1 MEIILQLKSTVI
13 MDEAIK
19 LPHIRFKPTIK
30 HKIDFHPSE
39 IDENIVP
46 EESKFWAKKYQKSN
60 QLNDGSVILMYDDN
74 IVFGFD
80 FLYKNEKFVVQE
92 VNPVTIF
99 YSNAVMCHRLLV
111 DSRNNLI
118 TNSPKVKGYHKINT
132 QPSDF
137 SNFFQVAVNMIINLQ
152 ATIESFANRIIPE
165 NHTFIDINGNSFEPS
180 ITHKINTTLPELKGE
195 KFKTLHGKQS
205 NYLRQLIELRN
216 EIIHLKPA
224 GDPNSAYKEVYR
236 RLINFKYLET
246 LKAVRLFVNFYEHD
260 LIEECPCQKE
270 YFYGIGS
277 IE

>member
-1 MEIILQLKSTVI
+1 

-19 LPHIRFKPTIK
+19 LPHIKFKPTIK
-30 HKIDFHPSE
+30 QKIDFHPSE
-39 IDENIVP
+39 IDEDIVP
-46 EESKFWAKKYQKSN
+46 EESKVWAKKYQKSN
-60 QLNDGSVILMYDDN
+60 QLYDGSAILMFDDN

-80 FLYKNEKFVVQE
+80 FLYKNEKMIVQE

-111 DSRNNLI
+111 ETRNKLVS
-118 TNSPKVKGYHKINT
+118 NSPKIKGPYKINT

-137 SNFFQVAVNMIINLQ
+137 ANFFQIAVNMIINLQ
-152 ATIESFANRIIPE
+152 ATIESFANRVIPN
-165 NHTFIDINGNSFEPS
+165 NHPFIDINGNSFEPS
-180 ITHKINTTLPELKGE
+180 IVHKINTTLPELKGK
-195 KFKTLHGKQS
+195 KFKTQHGKQS

-216 EIIHLKPA
+216 DIIHLKPA

-246 LKAVRLFVNFYEHD
+246 LQAVRLFVDFYEQD
-260 LIEECPCQKE
+260 LIEECSCQKE
-270 YFYGIGS
+270 YYYGIGV